1 MDRGWPETGARGC
14 DTPDLTRFTRRARG
28 SDSSDP
34 SDARL
39 TIDALRDAR
48 ILNRVHVVED
58 GAQALAFLRR
68 EGKDVTIVAYSGMA
82 INGAQAC
89 ETLATEHGIDAELID
104 LRTIVPLDF
113 EAIARSVAKTRRAVI
128 CHEGWVSGG
137 VGAEISARITEE
149 LFGDLLAPVERV
161 GAKNAHIPFAPVL
174 EVAHLPTTAK
184 LVAAIRQT
192 LAF

>member
-1 MDRGWPETGARGC
+1 MREAMRADEKVIVMGLDIRWGGSFGQFRGLYDEFGDRVIDKRIQPLKGEVAEGYY
-14 DTPDLTRFTRRARG
+14 
-28 SDSSDP
+28 
-34 SDARL
+34 
-39 TIDALRDAR
+39 TIPL
-48 ILNRVHVVED
+48 
-58 GAQALAFLRR
+58 GQAAVRR

-137 VGAEISARITEE
+137 VGAEI
-149 LFGDLLAPVERV
+149 
-161 GAKNAHIPFAPVL
+161 
-174 EVAHLPTTAK
+174 
-184 LVAAIRQT
+184 
-192 LAF
+192 